1 MSFVAQKQAMDNKE
15 NILDIRVLMKIVP
28 DKAMTT
34 SEAWELDKA
43 VRIKHWAI
51 SFHFREVLRC
61 ARQISA
67 AV

>member
-34 SEAWELDKA
+34 FEVWKPPDKA
-43 VRIKHWAI
+43 VRIKHWVI
-51 SFHFREVLRC
+51 RSVPSFRRM
-61 ARQISA
+61 
-67 AV
+67 